1 MLISLGCS
9 RYLYTHVYVTFNQIN
24 QKKKEMSNSCQFSV
38 GIYSLDLQ
46 HIHVYDFTVSHCVV
60 SINLIS
66 IFHQCIVSYS
76 EYSEILNSEYL
87 IVLFIL
93 GLYLRPEYIPENLS
107 LFKGIAVRLEENILV
122 TEKDPINL
130 SEKVSPRE
138 KSFLARDADECMID
152 EKAQRIIAKLI
163 SNTGI
168 K

>member
-1 MLISLGCS
+1 MYMLHSTKSTKRKKKCQ
-9 RYLYTHVYVTFNQIN
+9 THVNFLWEYTLWI
-24 QKKKEMSNSCQFSV
+24 SNTYKS
-38 GIYSLDLQ
+38 
-46 HIHVYDFTVSHCVV
+46 HVYDFTVSQCVV

-66 IFHQCIVSYS
+66 IFHQFIVSYFK
-76 EYSEILNSEYL
+76 L

-107 LFKGIAVRLEENILV
+107 LFKGIAVRLEENISV

>member
-1 MLISLGCS
+1 MLTI
-9 RYLYTHVYVTFNQIN
+9 
-24 QKKKEMSNSCQFSV
+24 EP
-38 GIYSLDLQ
+38 
-46 HIHVYDFTVSHCVV
+46 
-60 SINLIS
+60 
-66 IFHQCIVSYS
+66 
-76 EYSEILNSEYL
+76 
-87 IVLFIL
+87 